1 MGVTGAYSG
10 TQGVCAGADR
20 GLQGVQG
27 VFTGA
32 DRGYRGWQGKHRG
45 WQGKNREFSY
55 EQGFLE
61 PVVYVETPLKKNN
74 HVDCKIS

>member
-1 MGVTGAYSG
+1 MTGKA
-10 TQGVCAGADR
+10 QGM
-20 GLQGVQG
+20 
-27 VFTGA
+27 T
-32 DRGYRGWQGKHRG
+32 
-45 WQGKNREFSY
+45 GKNRKFSY

>member
-1 MGVTGAYSG
+1 MTGKA
-10 TQGVCAGADR
+10 QGMA
-20 GLQGVQG
+20 
-27 VFTGA
+27 
-32 DRGYRGWQGKHRG
+32 
-45 WQGKNREFSY
+45 GKNREFSY

>member
-45 WQGKNREFSY
+45 WQGKTGNFHT
-55 EQGFLE
+55 GFFRASSVCGNSTE
-61 PVVYVETPLKKNN
+61 KK
-74 HVDCKIS
+74 